1 MRVIHV
7 IKAVGIAG
15 AEQHLLT
22 LLPGL
27 RSHGVDARLIVLF
40 DPRRPMRDYVAA
52 MEAKGVPVEP
62 MPIRHHADVTV
73 LARLMSRFREEKP
86 DVVHTHLI
94 HADLYGIVAARLSG
108 VRAILTSRHNDDA
121 FRYRRPVRMVNAAL
135 WRGVQA
141 GIGIS
146 EAITRFSITVESAPA
161 EWMHT
166 IHYGVDVSQP
176 PLDRGAA
183 RRALLQELGL
193 PDSARL
199 AGMACR
205 LVEQKGVSYA
215 IDAFGQIAAEFPDA
229 YLLIAGEGRL
239 RTTLESQAREAQ
251 LAERIRF
258 LGWRGNIPAYMAAL
272 DVLLAPSLWEGFG
285 LVLLEAMAQQ
295 TPIIASAVSAIPE
308 IIIDGETGRLVP
320 GRDAVALADALRGLL
335 ADPAYRQHLGL
346 VGRDRLEM
354 AFNADTMVR
363 RTLDVYQSLAR

>member
-27 RSHGVDARLIVLF
+27 RSCGVDARLILLF
-40 DPRRPMRDYVAA
+40 DPRRPMGEYAAA
-52 MEAKGVPVEP
+52 MAAKGVPVEAL
-62 MPIRHHADVTV
+62 PIRHHADVTV
-73 LARLMSRFREEKP
+73 LARLMSRFRQEKP
-86 DVVHTHLI
+86 DAVHTHLI
-94 HADLYGIVAARLSG
+94 HADVYGILAARLSG

-121 FRYRRPVRMVNAAL
+121 FRARQPVRMVNAAL
-135 WRGVQA
+135 WRSVQA

-146 EAITRFSITVESAPA
+146 EAITRFSIAVEGAPA
-161 EWMHT
+161 ERMHT

-183 RRALLQELGL
+183 RRVLLQELGL
-193 PDSARL
+193 PESARL
-199 AGMACR
+199 VGMACR

-215 IDAFGQIAAEFPDA
+215 IDAFGRIAAEFPDA
-229 YLLIAGEGRL
+229 HLLIAGEGRL
-239 RTTLESQAREAQ
+239 RAALEVQAAL
-251 LAERIRF
+251 LAERVRF
-258 LGWRGNIPAYMAAL
+258 LGWRGNIPAFMAGL

-308 IIIDGETGRLVP
+308 IVIDGETGHLVQV
-320 GRDAVALADALRGLL
+320 RDAAGLADALRGLL
-335 ADPAYRQHLGL
+335 ADVAYRQHLGL

-354 AFNADTMVR
+354 AFSADTMVR
-363 RTLDVYQSLAR
+363 RTLELYQQLLQP